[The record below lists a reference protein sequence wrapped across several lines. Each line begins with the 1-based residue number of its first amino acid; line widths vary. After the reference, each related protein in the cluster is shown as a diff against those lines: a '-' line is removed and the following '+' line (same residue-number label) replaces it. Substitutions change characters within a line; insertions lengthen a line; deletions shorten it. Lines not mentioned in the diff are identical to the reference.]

1 MLKTILIMAV
11 AVIALL
17 LIYTTTR
24 PDTFKVAR
32 STQIKASPEK
42 IFPLINDLRA
52 YNTWNPYAKKD
63 PAIKLTY
70 SGPDSGTGGKVLF
83 DGNKDAG
90 KGSIE
95 VLAATPPSQVD
106 MRLTMAEPFPI
117 NNLVR
122 YTLAPKEEG
131 TEVTWA
137 MEGPVPFIAK
147 IAHLI
152 FNMDKMIGTD
162 FEAGLASLKT
172 LAEAR

>member
-1 MLKTILIMAV
+1 M
-11 AVIALL
+11 
-17 LIYTTTR
+17 
-24 PDTFKVAR
+24 
-32 STQIKASPEK
+32 
-42 IFPLINDLRA
+42 
-52 YNTWNPYAKKD
+52 
-63 PAIKLTY
+63 
-70 SGPDSGTGGKVLF
+70 
-83 DGNKDAG
+83 
-90 KGSIE
+90 
-95 VLAATPPSQVD
+95 LAATPPSQVE
-106 MRLTMAEPFPI
+106 MRLIMAEPFPI

-122 YTLAPKEEG
+122 YTLAPKDGG